1 MLKGLRLLVLTI
13 GTLLALP
20 TATYA
25 KEQLTEDVQ
34 KVEETTVQS
43 KGLLESLVA
52 PLVKNDKNVNQVT
65 ESEVP
70 FVVENIDEQT
80 SELVNEMET
89 AIESIE
95 LPSVKEENSSDDEI
109 ILDEEADNLSVD
121 ELEGVEGN
129 RLNDET
135 EAVLQEENKPDET
148 IDEVLLE
155 EQPTEEQTTAVENGE
170 EALLET
176 VEEELPILLEADEQE
191 EVIVE
196 ETTKEK
202 LPILSSIGTG
212 LGKLF
217 GDLGT
222 NTGTLLQEAVT
233 NIGQTVVH
241 VVENTVQTVV
251 HLVENVVNVVVEPVK
266 AVVEVTREAIT
277 AKANATLTNT
287 PPPSAKDITEDLL
300 RGVVGGLLGSV
311 EHLVVET
318 VNDVGNLTTDLVND
332 VVYLVADTVTDTTKL
347 TVDLVKDTVQ
357 TVTGVAETITEQIK
371 EATDPTVPV
380 IKPEN
385 PVITNPPSNSN
396 DSSNTYPSEDS
407 STPPSSGIDNS
418 QKPVYVE
425 QPMNKDEDSATH
437 HHDMKPIMPKIE
449 KEAEKI
455 ATTIVVEEPIVA
467 LPVKVSIE
475 NQEVAL
481 PAKASTENQ
490 EVALPAK
497 ASIENQEMLTEVIEQ
512 PTYIVPLDREKYSVS
527 YENANEPTEPVAVT
541 NYRSNTPNG
550 ETNQTA
556 NGHNGNSN
564 TIFGIVNSSYL
575 SNILYEGSL
584 IVTQVVYLKGQW
596 IEEPLGQPPQK
607 LLFYAV

>member
-43 KGLLESLVA
+43 KGLLESIGM
-52 PLVKNDKNVNQVT
+52 PLVKNVENVKQVT
-65 ESEVP
+65 ESEDS
-70 FVVENIDEQT
+70 FVIENIDEQT
-80 SELVNEMET
+80 SELVNEVET
-89 AIESIE
+89 VIESIE
-95 LPSVKEENSSDDEI
+95 LPSVKEENLSDDGT

-121 ELEGVEGN
+121 EQEGVEGD
-129 RLNDET
+129 RLNDEA
-135 EAVLQEENKPDET
+135 EAVLQEENKPEET
-148 IDEVLLE
+148 IDDVLLE

-170 EALLET
+170 EVLLET

-233 NIGQTVVH
+233 NVGQTVVH

-251 HLVENVVNVVVEPVK
+251 HLVENVVNVVVEPIK

-287 PPPSAKDITEDLL
+287 PPPSAKDVTEDLL
-300 RGVVGGLLGSV
+300 RGVVGGLLGSI

-357 TVTGVAETITEQIK
+357 VVTGVTETITEQIK
-371 EATDPTVPV
+371 EATNPTVPV
-380 IKPEN
+380 MKPEN

-407 STPPSSGIDNS
+407 STPQNSGTDNS
-418 QKPVYVE
+418 QLPVYVE
-425 QPMNKDEDSATH
+425 QPMNEDEDSVTH

-449 KEAEKI
+449 KEAEKM
-455 ATTIVVEEPIVA
+455 ATTIAVEQQQAVA
-467 LPVKVSIE
+467 MPE
-475 NQEVAL
+475 QAL
-481 PAKASTENQ
+481 TEN
-490 EVALPAK
+490 E
-497 ASIENQEMLTEVIEQ
+497 EMLTEVIEK
-512 PTYIVPLDREKYSVS
+512 PTYIVPFDREKYSVS

-564 TIFGIVNSSYL
+564 IIFGVVNGSYL
-575 SNILYEGSL
+575 SNVLYEGSL
-584 IVTQVVYLKGQW
+584 IVTQVVYLTGQW
-596 IEEPLGQPPQK
+596 TEEPLGQPPQK
-607 LLFYAV
+607 LLFYAA